1 MVVTLT
7 LIYSTYKLAIM
18 KASLMIIKDAIIK
31 KSVYKREYYLKKTI
45 LFEEKFDFNFSDE
58 GLKEIDEVFLQMKW

>member
-58 GLKEIDEVFLQMKW
+58 GLKEIDEVFLQMK